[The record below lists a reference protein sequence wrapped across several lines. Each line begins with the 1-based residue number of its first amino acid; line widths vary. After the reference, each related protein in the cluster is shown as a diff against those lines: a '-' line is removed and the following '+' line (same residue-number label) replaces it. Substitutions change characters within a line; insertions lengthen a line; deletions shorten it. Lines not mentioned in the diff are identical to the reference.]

1 MTREFSI
8 AEARDRLAKL
18 VHDAE
23 ERTPV
28 VLTRRGK
35 PVAVILSIED
45 YEGLVAEKGAFWD
58 RLVRFRKRHQ
68 LRRKGLSGDELAN
81 LRDPDPG
88 REVDL

>member
-1 MTREFSI
+1 MSREFSI

-23 ERTPV
+23 ERAPV

-35 PVAVILSIED
+35 PVAVLMSIEE
-45 YEGLVAEKGAFWD
+45 YEGLVAEKGAFWE
-58 RLVRFRKRHQ
+58 RLVRFRQKHDLERD
-68 LRRKGLSGDELAN
+68 GLTEDDLAN
-81 LRDPDPG
+81 LRDRALG